1 MESRKHIP
9 LALTLF
15 FCVLCIAVT
24 AQEQKS
30 EDPDK
35 KHRFTLYA
43 GLGPNYYLNNLVLA
57 RGYVNELNYS
67 FVTRFMWEPEHFLS
81 LGFETGY
88 NRLYTVTTTDE
99 NTGSPVRIVNAAIP
113 LHGVVTMKFSEHFY
127 GSFNMGQAI
136 LINKTTTDTNG
147 QINATGFSPAD
158 FGLTAG
164 YKKIL
169 SRRIMLG
176 AELKG
181 IYSFKLE
188 DRTIGLILMAGY
200 RF

>member
-1 MESRKHIP
+1 MKSRKHIP
-9 LALTLF
+9 FSLTILF
-15 FCVLCIAVT
+15 CMLCAVCT
-24 AQEQKS
+24 AQEQKK
-30 EDPDK
+30 EAPDK

-57 RGYVNELNYS
+57 KAHVNEFNYS

-88 NRLYTVTTTDE
+88 NRLYTVSTTDE
-99 NTGSPVRIVNAAIP
+99 NTGTPVYIVNAAIP

-136 LINKTTTDTNG
+136 LLNKTTTGTNS

-176 AELKG
+176 AELKAL
-181 IYSFKLE
+181 YSSKLE
-188 DRTIGLILMAGY
+188 DRNIGLIIMAGY

>member
-1 MESRKHIP
+1 MKNTKYIP
-9 LALTLF
+9 LSLTILF
-15 FCVLCIAVT
+15 CILYAVSA
-24 AQEQKS
+24 AQEQKK
-30 EDPDK
+30 EAPDK

-57 RGYVNELNYS
+57 RAHVNELNYS

-88 NRLYTVTTTDE
+88 NRLYTVSTTDE
-99 NTGSPVRIVNAAIP
+99 NTGTPVYIVNAAIP
-113 LHGVVTMKFSEHFY
+113 LHGVVTMTFSEHFY

-136 LINKTTTDTNG
+136 LLNKTTTASG
-147 QINATGFSPAD
+147 KINATGFSPAD

-176 AELKG
+176 AELKAL
-181 IYSFKLE
+181 YSSKLE
-188 DRTIGLILMAGY
+188 DRNIGLIIMAGY